1 MDRNISYQ
9 RSVRLRRRQL
19 PDFWDNFRRGF
30 LRSSL
35 HWRGST
41 TTSFWSPLLRGRVL
55 PQAETEGKRGRMSLQ
70 PFSKRVNSPREEP
83 SAFSQYKRL
92 RTLRVS
98 TRGTILFE
106 NCCRGHA

>member
-19 PDFWDNFRRGF
+19 PDFWDNFRSGF

-41 TTSFWSPLLRGRVL
+41 TTSFWPPLPRGRVL
-55 PQAETEGKRGRMSLQ
+55 PQAETEGKGISMKMSSHKSSLEG
-70 PFSKRVNSPREEP
+70 SPVAQHRP
-83 SAFSQYKRL
+83 QDVDSATSE
-92 RTLRVS
+92 S
-98 TRGTILFE
+98 D
-106 NCCRGHA
+106 